1 MKIYEGEKE
10 REHLFS
16 KTNHSKTCHSKN
28 LYLTY
33 ANASDIKNDARKS

>member
-1 MKIYEGEKE
+1 MIGKE

-16 KTNHSKTCHSKN
+16 KVNHSNTCHSKN

-33 ANASDIKNDARKS
+33 ANASESYIKNDARKS